1 MDSRLRGNDEGGELA
16 AQAIEVHCR
25 NTLLKQIV
33 MNNSLDI
40 LRQQVFSP
48 RAVALIGASSDATKN
63 TSRPQ
68 RYMRRYGYSG
78 KLFPI
83 NPGRDEIFGEKSYPD
98 VTAVPDDIDHAF
110 IMVPANRVAR
120 ALEQCVAK
128 KIPVVTIYTD
138 GFAEIGAEG
147 RAMQEELQRIAKA
160 GGVRLI
166 GPNCIGLFSS
176 QTNLGLSVNAVL
188 ENLDIKPGPI
198 AVVSQS
204 GSMTGGLLSR
214 GLGRGVGFSKLVS
227 VGNEADIALGE
238 FADMLVD
245 DPHTKA
251 ILLFMETLRD
261 AEHLARAGK
270 RAYEIGKPIIA
281 FKLGRSEI
289 GQDCA
294 ASHTGAMAGSDEM
307 CDTFLKAHGILRV
320 DHLETLFELPPMIMG
335 KKPVKTHRVAIMS
348 TTGGGAATVADR
360 LGTLGVE
367 VVGPTQQVIDNL
379 AKNHN
384 IKISSARVTDLTLA
398 GAKKEIYS
406 AVLNE
411 LLASDHCDLVI
422 PIAGSSAQFQP
433 EIAVAPVVEADARGK
448 IIAAFLAPHAEKSLN
463 LLSEAGIAAFRT
475 PESCADAISA
485 WRHWQP
491 PVTRPTRDAARV
503 AAAAKLLAASGAK
516 QLNERDACQVFGAL
530 GVGCAQTAVIKTP
543 AEAANVPLNVSFPV
557 VAKILSPDIAHK
569 TDAGGV
575 VLNIADASALKQAAQ
590 DILARVGQKHPN
602 ARIDGILVQKMEKG
616 LAEIILGFKRDP
628 QVGPVVVLG
637 IGGVLAE
644 IYKDFAARLAPV
656 SVEDAAKMIEQV
668 KGLAPIRGYR
678 GMPRGDCAALA
689 QTVSAFSQLA
699 YMDSVAEAEINPLM
713 VKPEGAGVVAV
724 DGLVVQI

>member
-1 MDSRLRGNDEGGELA
+1 MHNDALA
-16 AQAIEVHCR
+16 
-25 NTLLKQIV
+25 
-33 MNNSLDI
+33 I

-48 RAVALIGASSDATKN
+48 RSVALIGASSDATKN

-68 RYMRRYGYSG
+68 RYMRRYGYEG

-83 NPGRDEIFGEKSYPD
+83 NPGREEIFGEKSYPD
-98 VTAVPDDIDHAF
+98 VTAVPDAIDHAF
-110 IMVPANRVAR
+110 IMVPAQRVAK

-138 GFAEIGAEG
+138 GFAEVGAEG

-166 GPNCIGLFSS
+166 GPNCIGLISS
-176 QTNLGLSVNAVL
+176 QTHLALSVNAVL
-188 ENLDIKPGPI
+188 ESSDIKAGPI
-198 AVVSQS
+198 TVVSQS
-204 GSMTGGLLSR
+204 GSMMGGLMSR
-214 GLGRGVGFSKLVS
+214 GLGRGMGFSKLVS
-227 VGNEADIALGE
+227 VGNEADIGVGE

-245 DPHTKA
+245 DPHTGQ
-251 ILLFMETLRD
+251 ILLFMETIRD
-261 AEHLARAGK
+261 AEHLARAGR
-270 RAYEIGKPIIA
+270 RAFEKGKPIIV

-294 ASHTGAMAGSDEM
+294 ASHTGAMAGSDELA
-307 CDTFLKAHGILRV
+307 DTFFKANGILRV
-320 DHLETLFELPPMIMG
+320 DMLETLFELGPMITGVKPG
-335 KKPVKTHRVAIMS
+335 KRHRVAIMT

-360 LGTLGVE
+360 LGTLGVD
-367 VVGPTQQVIDNL
+367 VVAPTQTVIDNL
-379 AKNHN
+379 KNNHN
-384 IKISSARVTDLTLA
+384 ITISHARVTDLTLA

-422 PIAGSSAQFQP
+422 PIAGSSAQFHPQ
-433 EIAVAPVVEADARGK
+433 IAVAPVVEADRRGK
-448 IIAAFLAPHAEKSLN
+448 LIAVFLAPHAEKSLN
-463 LLSEAGIAAFRT
+463 LLTEANIAGFRT
-475 PESCADAISA
+475 PESCADAIRA
-485 WRHWQP
+485 WRDWTP
-491 PVTRPTRDAARV
+491 PQVPPAIDSARV
-503 AAAAKLLAASGAK
+503 GEAQKWLAAANSK
-516 QLNERDACQVFGAL
+516 QLNEFDACRVFAAL
-530 GVGCAQTAVIKTP
+530 GVPQAATAVLKSP
-543 AEAANVPLNVSFPV
+543 DDAANVPFPV

-575 VLNIADASALKQAAQ
+575 VLNIADAAALKTAAR
-590 DILARVGQKHPN
+590 DILDRVGKKHPQAKLN
-602 ARIDGILVQKMEKG
+602 GILVQRMEKG
-616 LAEIILGFKRDP
+616 LAEVILGFKRDP

-678 GMPRGDCAALA
+678 GMTKGDCEALA
-689 QTVSAFSQLA
+689 KTVSDFSQLA
-699 YMDSVAEAEINPLM
+699 YIDSVAEAEINPLII
-713 VKPEGAGVVAV
+713 KPEGSGVVAV
-724 DGLVVQI
+724 DGLIVKQ

>member
-1 MDSRLRGNDEGGELA
+1 
-16 AQAIEVHCR
+16 
-25 NTLLKQIV
+25 
-33 MNNSLDI
+33 MNAPLDL
-40 LRQQVFSP
+40 LRQQIFSP
-48 RAVALIGASSDATKN
+48 RAVALIGASGDETKN

-68 RYMRRYGYSG
+68 RYMRKYGYAG

-83 NPGRDEIFGEKSYPD
+83 NPGRAEILGEKAYPD
-98 VTAVPDDIDHAF
+98 VTAVPDEIDHAL
-110 IMVPANRVAR
+110 IMVPAKHVAK
-120 ALEQCVAK
+120 ALTQCVQK

-138 GFAEIGAEG
+138 GFAEVGAEG

-160 GGVRLI
+160 GGVRLVW
-166 GPNCIGLFSS
+166 PNCIGLFSS
-176 QTNLGLSVNAVL
+176 QTHLALSVNAVL

-238 FADMLVD
+238 FTDMLVD

-261 AEHLARAGK
+261 AEHLARAGR
-270 RAYEIGKPIIA
+270 RAYEIGKPIVA

-294 ASHTGAMAGSDEM
+294 ASHTGAMAGSDEL

-335 KKPVKTHRVAIMS
+335 KKPRKTHRVAIMS

-360 LGTLGVE
+360 LGTLGID
-367 VVGPTQQVIDNL
+367 VVGPTPQVIDNL
-379 AKNHN
+379 KKNHN
-384 IKISSARVTDLTLA
+384 ISISSARVTDLTLA

-422 PIAGSSAQFQP
+422 PIAGSSAQFHPQ
-433 EIAVAPVVEADARGK
+433 IAVSPMVEADPRDK

-463 LLSEAGIAAFRT
+463 LLSEAGIAGFRT
-475 PESCADAISA
+475 PESCADAIRA
-485 WRHWQP
+485 WRDWTA
-491 PVTRPTRDAARV
+491 PVTQPAQDTARV
-503 AAAAKLLAASGAK
+503 SEAKKLLAAAGTK
-516 QLNERDACQVFGAL
+516 QLNELDACRVFGAL
-530 GVGCAQTAVIKTP
+530 GVGAAQTAVIKTP
-543 AEAANVPLNVSFPV
+543 DDAANIAYPV

-575 VLNIADASALKQAAQ
+575 ALNIQDAAALKQAAK
-590 DILARVGQKHPN
+590 DILARVSAKHPSAKIN
-602 ARIDGILVQKMEKG
+602 GILVQKMEKG

-644 IYKDFAARLAPV
+644 IYKDFASRLAPV
-656 SVEDAAKMIEQV
+656 SEEAAAAMIEQV
-668 KGLAPIRGYR
+668 KGLAIIRGYR
-678 GMPRGDCAALA
+678 GMPKGDCAALA
-689 QTVSAFSQLA
+689 KTVSAFSQLA
-699 YMDSVAEAEINPLM
+699 FIDSIVEAEINPLI
-713 VKPEGAGVVAV
+713 VKKKGEGVVAV
-724 DGLVVQI
+724 DGLIAQR

>member
-1 MDSRLRGNDEGGELA
+1 M
-16 AQAIEVHCR
+16 
-25 NTLLKQIV
+25 NTP
-33 MNNSLDI
+33 LDL
-40 LRQQVFSP
+40 LRQQIFSP
-48 RAVALIGASSDATKN
+48 RSVALIGASSDASKN

-68 RYMRRYGYSG
+68 RYMRKYGYAG

-83 NPGRDEIFGEKSYPD
+83 NPGRDEIFGEKAYPD
-98 VTAVPDDIDHAF
+98 VTAVADEIDHAL
-110 IMVPANRVAR
+110 IMVPAKMVKK

-176 QTNLGLSVNAVL
+176 QTNLALSVNAVL

-261 AEHLARAGK
+261 AEHLARAGR
-270 RAYEIGKPIIA
+270 RAYEAGKPIIA

-307 CDTFLKAHGILRV
+307 ADTFLKAHGILRV

-335 KKPVKTHRVAIMS
+335 KKPRKTHRVAIMS

-360 LGTLGVE
+360 LGTLGID

-379 AKNHN
+379 KNNHN
-384 IKISSARVTDLTLA
+384 ITISSARVTDLTLA

-422 PIAGSSAQFQP
+422 PIAGSSAQFHPQ
-433 EIAVAPVVEADARGK
+433 IAVSPMVEADPRDK
-448 IIAAFLAPHAEKSLN
+448 IIAAFLAPHADKSLN
-463 LLSEAGIAAFRT
+463 LLSEAGIAGFRT
-475 PESCADAISA
+475 PESCADAIRA
-485 WRHWQP
+485 WRDWTAPQTQP
-491 PVTRPTRDAARV
+491 AIDSERV
-503 AAAAKLLAASGAK
+503 GEAKKLLAAAGTK
-516 QLNERDACQVFGAL
+516 QLNEFDACRVFAAL
-530 GVGCAQTAVIKTP
+530 GVPQAATAVIKTP
-543 AEAANVPLNVSFPV
+543 DEAANVTFPV

-575 VLNIADASALKQAAQ
+575 VLNIADAAALKTAAR
-590 DILARVGQKHPN
+590 DILEKVGKKHPQAKLN
-602 ARIDGILVQKMEKG
+602 GILVQRMEKG

-656 SVEDAAKMIEQV
+656 SVEDAVKMIEQV

-678 GMPRGDCAALA
+678 GMTKGDCAALA
-689 QTVSAFSQLA
+689 KTVSDFSQLA
-699 YMDSVAEAEINPLM
+699 YIDSIVEAEINPLI
-713 VKPEGAGVVAV
+713 VKAEGAGVVAV
-724 DGLVVQI
+724 DGLIAQR

>member
-1 MDSRLRGNDEGGELA
+1 
-16 AQAIEVHCR
+16 
-25 NTLLKQIV
+25 

-110 IMVPANRVAR
+110 IMVPANRVAK
-120 ALEQCVAK
+120 ALEQCVVK

-138 GFAEIGAEG
+138 GFAEVGAEG

-360 LGTLGVE
+360 LGTLGIE

-433 EIAVAPVVEADARGK
+433 QIAVAPVVEADARGK

-491 PVTRPTRDAARV
+491 PVTRPAKDAVRV
-503 AAAAKLLAASGAK
+503 AEAEKLLAASGAK
-516 QLNERDACQVFGAL
+516 QLNERDACGVFSAL

-543 AEAANVPLNVSFPV
+543 DDVANVPFPV

-575 VLNIADASALKQAAQ
+575 VLNIADASALKQAAR

-602 ARIDGILVQKMEKG
+602 AKIDGILVQKMEKG

-678 GMPRGDCAALA
+678 GMTKGDCAALA

-699 YMDSVAEAEINPLM
+699 YMDSVAEAEINPLI
-713 VKPEGAGVVAV
+713 VKREGEGVVAV
-724 DGLVVQI
+724 DGLVVQR

>member
-1 MDSRLRGNDEGGELA
+1 MNDSALA
-16 AQAIEVHCR
+16 
-25 NTLLKQIV
+25 
-33 MNNSLDI
+33 I

-48 RAVALIGASSDATKN
+48 RAVALIGASSDSTKN

-68 RYMRRYGYSG
+68 RYMRQYGYAG
-78 KLFPI
+78 KVFPI
-83 NPGRDEIFGEKSYPD
+83 NPGRDEILGEKAYPD
-98 VTAVPDDIDHAF
+98 VTAVPDAIDHAF
-110 IMVPANRVAR
+110 IMVPANRVTK

-138 GFAEIGAEG
+138 GFAEVGAAG
-147 RAMQEELQRIAKA
+147 RAMQEELQQIAKA

-176 QTNLGLSVNAVL
+176 QTNLALSVNAVL
-188 ENLDIKPGPI
+188 EYSDIKPGPI

-214 GLGRGVGFSKLVS
+214 GLGRGMGFSKLVS
-227 VGNEADIALGE
+227 VGNEADIGVGE

-245 DPHTKA
+245 DPHTGT
-251 ILLFMETLRD
+251 ILLFMETIRD
-261 AEHLARAGK
+261 AEHLARAGR
-270 RAYEIGKPIIA
+270 RAHAAGKPIIV

-294 ASHTGAMAGSDEM
+294 ASHTGAMAGSDELA
-307 CDTFLKAHGILRV
+307 DAFFKANGILRV
-320 DHLETLFELPPMIMG
+320 DQLETLFELGPMIAG
-335 KKPVKTHRVAIMS
+335 AKPGTRHRVAIMS

-360 LGTLGVE
+360 LGTLGVD
-367 VVGPTQQVIDNL
+367 VVGPTQAVIDNL
-379 AKNHN
+379 AKKN
-384 IKISSARVTDLTLA
+384 IIISKARVTDLTLA

-411 LLASDHCDLVI
+411 LLASDHCDLVL
-422 PIAGSSAQFQP
+422 PIAGSSAQFHPQ
-433 EIAVAPVVEADARGK
+433 IAVAPVVEADRRDK
-448 IIAAFLAPHAEKSLN
+448 LIAVFLAPHAEKSLS
-463 LLSEAGIAAFRT
+463 LLNEAGIAGFRT
-475 PESCADAISA
+475 PESCADAIRA
-485 WRHWQP
+485 WRDWTPPQTQP
-491 PVTRPTRDAARV
+491 VINNMRV
-503 AAAAKLLAASGAK
+503 GEAKQLLAAANAK
-516 QLNERDACQVFGAL
+516 QLNELDACRVFAAL
-530 GVGCAQTAVIKTP
+530 GVNQASTAVIKSP
-543 AEAANVPLNVSFPV
+543 DDAANVSFPV

-575 VLNIADASALKQAAQ
+575 VLNIADAAALKTAAR
-590 DILARVGQKHPN
+590 DILERVSKKHPD
-602 ARIDGILVQKMEKG
+602 ARLNGILVQRMEKG
-616 LAEIILGFKRDP
+616 LAEVILGFKRDP

-678 GMPRGDCAALA
+678 GMTKGDCAALA
-689 QTVSAFSQLA
+689 KTVSDFSQLA
-699 YMDSVAEAEINPLM
+699 YIDSIAEAEINPLI
-713 VKPEGAGVVAV
+713 VKRENEGVVAV
-724 DGLVVQI
+724 DGLIVQR

>member
-1 MDSRLRGNDEGGELA
+1 
-16 AQAIEVHCR
+16 
-25 NTLLKQIV
+25 
-33 MNNSLDI
+33 
-40 LRQQVFSP
+40 
-48 RAVALIGASSDATKN
+48 
-63 TSRPQ
+63 
-68 RYMRRYGYSG
+68 MRKYGYAG

-83 NPGRDEIFGEKSYPD
+83 NPGRDEVFGEKAYPD
-98 VTAVPDDIDHAF
+98 VTAVPDEIDHAL
-110 IMVPANRVAR
+110 IMVPAKHVAK
-120 ALEQCVAK
+120 ALMQCVAK

-138 GFAEIGAEG
+138 GFAEVGAEG
-147 RAMQEELQRIAKA
+147 RAMQEELQKIAKA
-160 GGVRLI
+160 GGVRLV

-176 QTNLGLSVNAVL
+176 QTNLALSVNAVL

-238 FADMLVD
+238 FTDMLVD

-261 AEHLARAGK
+261 AEHLARAGR

-307 CDTFLKAHGILRV
+307 ADTFLKAHGILRV
-320 DHLETLFELPPMIMG
+320 DHLETLFELAPMIMG
-335 KKPVKTHRVAIMS
+335 KKPRKTHRVAIMS

-360 LGTLGVE
+360 LGTLGID

-379 AKNHN
+379 KKNHN
-384 IKISSARVTDLTLA
+384 ITISSARVTDLTLA

-422 PIAGSSAQFQP
+422 PIAGSSAQFHPQ
-433 EIAVAPVVEADARGK
+433 IAVAPIVEADPRDK

-463 LLSEAGIAAFRT
+463 LLTEAGIAGFRT
-475 PESCADAISA
+475 PESCADAIRA
-485 WRHWQP
+485 WRDWTPPQTQP
-491 PVTRPTRDAARV
+491 AIDSARV
-503 AAAAKLLAASGAK
+503 GEAKKLIAAANSK
-516 QLNERDACQVFGAL
+516 QLNEYDACKVFAAL
-530 GVGCAQTAVIKTP
+530 GVNLAPTTVIQSLDDVSD
-543 AEAANVPLNVSFPV
+543 AANVQFPG

-575 VLNIADASALKQAAQ
+575 VLNIADAAALKQAAR
-590 DILARVGQKHPN
+590 DILERVGKKHPQAKLN
-602 ARIDGILVQKMEKG
+602 GILVQRMEKG

-678 GMPRGDCAALA
+678 GMTKGDCAALA
-689 QTVSAFSQLA
+689 KTVSDFSQLA
-699 YMDSVAEAEINPLM
+699 YIDDVAEAEINPLI
-713 VKPEGAGVVAV
+713 VKREGDGVVAV
-724 DGLVVQI
+724 DGLIVQQ